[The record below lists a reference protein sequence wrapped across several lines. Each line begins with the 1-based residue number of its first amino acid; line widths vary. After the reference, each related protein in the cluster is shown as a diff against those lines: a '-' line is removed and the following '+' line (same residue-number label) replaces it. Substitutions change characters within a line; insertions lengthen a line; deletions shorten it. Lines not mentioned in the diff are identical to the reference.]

1 MIDTVTFDVWNTLV
15 VHEFYDDRL
24 RLHRM
29 RNVMEALQDEGYAFD
44 CEQIGNAYDY
54 TEASLAAV
62 WKSERDVGNDV
73 HLALFLEGLGL
84 DASDPLIDAIR
95 EPYSHALLHFRPRL
109 VDGAKE
115 LLSALKR
122 QGYRIG
128 LISNTGRTPGRTM
141 RKVLEDYGL
150 TDCFDAMT
158 FSDEA
163 GYIKP
168 NPRIFEIA
176 LGSLG
181 SEPAK
186 TAHVGD
192 NPLLDVYG
200 ARACGIS
207 AILFTKYMENFERYA
222 SKYYSANG
230 RQCEP
235 DCRVDAL
242 PGVEKAL
249 ARLGGP
255 AQARPGS
262 REK

>member
-24 RLHRM
+24 KLHRISSI
-29 RNVMEALQDEGYAFD
+29 MEALRAEGYVITG
-44 CEQIGNAYDY
+44 EQMDAAYDY

-62 WKSERDVGNDV
+62 WKSERDVGNDT

-84 DASDPLIDAIR
+84 DVSDALIDAIR
-95 EPYSHALLHFRPRL
+95 EPYSHALLHFRPKL
-109 VDGAKE
+109 VDGAAE
-115 LLSALKR
+115 LLVGLKR

-141 RKVLEDYGL
+141 RKVLDGYGL
-150 TDCFDAMT
+150 TKCFDAMT
-158 FSDEA
+158 FSDEVC
-163 GYIKP
+163 YIKP
-168 NPRIFEIA
+168 NPRIFA
-176 LGSLG
+176 LALDSLR
-181 SEPAK
+181 AK
-186 TAHVGD
+186 PESTVHVGD

-200 ARACGIS
+200 ARACGIG
-207 AILFTKYMENFERYA
+207 AILFTKYMDRFEQYA

-242 PGVEKAL
+242 PLVEKAL
-249 ARLGGP
+249 ARLAG
-255 AQARPGS
+255 RHLPGS
-262 REK
+262 PEK

>member
-24 RLHRM
+24 RIHRM
-29 RNVMEALQDEGYAFD
+29 RSVMETLCDEGYAFTR
-44 CEQIGNAYDY
+44 EQIGNAYDY

-62 WKSERDVGNDV
+62 WKSERDVGNDM

-84 DASDPLIDAIR
+84 EASDPLMDAIR
-95 EPYSHALLHFRPRL
+95 EPYSHALLHFQPRL

-115 LLSALKR
+115 LLSTLKQ

-141 RKVLEDYGL
+141 RKVLEGYGL
-150 TDCFDAMT
+150 TRCFDSMT

-168 NPRIFEIA
+168 NPRIFGIA
-176 LGSLG
+176 LESLQARP
-181 SEPAK
+181 EN
-186 TAHVGD
+186 TVHVGD

-200 ARACGIS
+200 ARSCGIG

-242 PGVEKAL
+242 PLVEKAL

-255 AQARPGS
+255 
-262 REK
+262 EK